1 MSNNNMAS
9 NAHHHDGMERIIKE
23 LGARLG
29 VIGNIF
35 FISLVL
41 SGCSAVRPPSLPPL
55 GREMLPEGAIST
67 KTALGNAL
75 IRADLVQAMAKR
87 LLIKPKDQSVTLL
100 ALSGGGANGAF
111 GAGVMEGW
119 TQRGDRPDFDV
130 VTGISTGALMAPLIF
145 LGSKYDEPLSRLY
158 SNIHV
163 SRIYTDRPLAQIF
176 KELSLKD
183 PGPLRALIRELIT
196 EQFVEAIGREHEK
209 GRRLFVGTTDLDLQR
224 SVIWDIGAIATGRST
239 DKVPKIRDVL
249 LASSSVPL
257 IFPPVYF
264 TVVHDGQTYQQMH
277 VDGGIESPLL
287 VPGLLSD
294 LDSALKSVNID
305 RDKTKVKLFAL
316 ANQQIEVENNRPVE
330 PGMVAIAVA
339 TINHSQRS
347 NLASNLARL
356 QLLSKAQGVEMRVLA
371 IPPGVRLERDSLEFD
386 EAEMKLLY
394 QLGLHLGGSSDTW
407 K

>member
-1 MSNNNMAS
+1 MARPQS
-9 NAHHHDGMERIIKE
+9 ESKGMDRIIKE
-23 LGARLG
+23 LRAIFSAAGK
-29 VIGNIF
+29 IF

-41 SGCSAVRPPSLPPL
+41 SACSAVRPPPLPVL
-55 GREMLPEGAIST
+55 GRESLPEGAIST
-67 KTALGNAL
+67 KTVQGNAL
-75 IRADLVQAMAKR
+75 IRADLALALSKR
-87 LLIKPKDQSVTLL
+87 LAEKSLGHPITML

-145 LGSKYDEPLSRLY
+145 LGSKYDETLTKLY
-158 SNIHV
+158 SNV
-163 SRIYTDRPLAQIF
+163 QASRIYLNRPLAEVF
-176 KELSLKD
+176 RELSLKD
-183 PGPLRALIRELIT
+183 PGPLRGLIRELVT
-196 EQFVEAIGREHEK
+196 DDFVAELAQEHRL

-224 SVIWDIGAIATGRST
+224 SVIWDVGAIALGTSI
-239 DKVPKIRDVL
+239 DKVPTIRDIL

-264 TVVHDGQTYQQMH
+264 NVAYEGRIYQQMH

-294 LDSALKSVNID
+294 LDDALSSMKID
-305 RDKTKVKLFAL
+305 RKRTQVKLFAL

-347 NLASNLARL
+347 NLASNLSRL
-356 QLLSKAQGVEMRVLA
+356 QLLSKAQGVEMKVLA

-386 EAEMKLLY
+386 EGEMKLLY
-394 QLGLHLGGSSDTW
+394 QLGLQLGGSSDSW

>member
-1 MSNNNMAS
+1 MAC
-9 NAHHHDGMERIIKE
+9 APRKFEGMVRIIME
-23 LGARLG
+23 LEAR
-29 VIGNIF
+29 IGFAAKIF
-35 FISLVL
+35 FICVVL
-41 SGCSAVRPPSLPPL
+41 SACSAVRPPPLPLL
-55 GREMLPEGAIST
+55 GREMLPEGAITT
-67 KTALGNAL
+67 KTLQGNAL
-75 IRADLVQAMAKR
+75 IRADLAQALDQR
-87 LLIKPKDQSVTLL
+87 LRGKPVGRAVTML

-145 LGSKYDEPLSRLY
+145 LGEHYDDTLTKLY
-158 SNIHV
+158 SNIQA
-163 SRIYTDRPLAQIF
+163 SRIYINRPLSEVF
-176 KELSLKD
+176 KELSIKD
-183 PGPLRALIRELIT
+183 PGPLRALIRDLVSE
-196 EQFVEAIGREHEK
+196 EFVEAIGREHQK

-224 SVIWDIGAIATGRST
+224 SVIWDIGAIAIGHST

-264 TVVHDGQTYQQMH
+264 TVVHEGKAYQQMH

-294 LDSALKSVNID
+294 LDNALTSLGFD
-305 RDKTKVKLFAL
+305 RKTTKVRLYAL

-347 NLASNLARL
+347 NLGSNLSRL
-356 QLLSKAQGVEMRVLA
+356 QLLSKAQGVEMKVLA
-371 IPPGVRLERDSLEFD
+371 IPPGIRLERDSLEFD
-386 EAEMKLLY
+386 GAEMKLLY
-394 QLGLHLGGSSDTW
+394 QLGLQMGGSTDSW

>member
-1 MSNNNMAS
+1 
-9 NAHHHDGMERIIKE
+9 
-23 LGARLG
+23 
-29 VIGNIF
+29 
-35 FISLVL
+35 
-41 SGCSAVRPPSLPPL
+41 LPPL

-67 KTALGNAL
+67 RTTQGNDL
-75 IRADLVQAMAKR
+75 IRTDLAQALSQR
-87 LLIKPKDQSVTLL
+87 LQHRPMEQAVTML

-119 TQRGDRPDFDV
+119 TQRGDRPEFDV

-145 LGSKYDEPLSRLY
+145 LGHRYDETLTNLY
-158 SNIHV
+158 TNLQV
-163 SRIYTDRPLAQIF
+163 SRIYLNRPLAQVF

-196 EQFVEAIGREHEK
+196 EEFVEELGREHHK

-224 SVIWDIGAIATGRST
+224 SVIWDIGAIALGRSA
-239 DKVPKIRDVL
+239 DKVPKIRDIL

-264 TVVHDGQTYQQMH
+264 TVVYEGRTYQQMH

-294 LDSALKSVNID
+294 LDSALTANQID
-305 RDKTKVKLFAL
+305 RNKTKVRLFAL
-316 ANQQIEVENNRPVE
+316 ANQQIEVENNQPVE

-347 NLASNLARL
+347 NLGSNLSRL
-356 QLLSKAQGVEMRVLA
+356 QLLSKAQGVDMRVLA
-371 IPPGVRLERDSLEFD
+371 IPSGIRLERDSLEFD
-386 EAEMKLLY
+386 GAEMKLLY
-394 QLGLHLGGSSDTW
+394 QLGLQLGGSSDNW